1 VAEISHPVA
10 DGNDIVYEYEYKLIE
25 GVMPAAAAQPPY

>member
-10 DGNDIVYEYEYKLIE
+10 DGNDIVYEYKLIE
-25 GVMPAAAAQPPY
+25 GAMPAAAAQPPY

>member
-10 DGNDIVYEYEYKLIE
+10 DGNDIVYEYKLIE